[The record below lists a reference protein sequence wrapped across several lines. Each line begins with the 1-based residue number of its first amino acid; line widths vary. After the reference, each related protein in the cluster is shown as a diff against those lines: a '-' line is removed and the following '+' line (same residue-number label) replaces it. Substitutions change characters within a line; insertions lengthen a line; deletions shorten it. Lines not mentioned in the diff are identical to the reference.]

1 MLASPPSTWRL
12 SVTDGNHNPSLG
24 IPCCG
29 ESLLSCH
36 PAGSR
41 AADSGLGIISAHL
54 FNKYLLS
61 TPGQELCW
69 GRGTDQEAQLPG
81 LVSALGSVSPLAG
94 TGRQVFHSS
103 DRPSTFRTRDHKWAA
118 SPAWT
123 AADGKGFR
131 AGFLEAVLWKLRPG
145 G

>member
-1 MLASPPSTWRL
+1 MLASPPSIWQPT
-12 SVTDGNHNPSLG
+12 VTNGNHNPSLG

-61 TPGQELCW
+61 TLGRELCW
-69 GRGTDQEAQLPG
+69 GQGTDQEAQLPC
-81 LVSALGSVSPLAG
+81 LVSALGSVSTPWQERGCGGGDRCFTAL
-94 TGRQVFHSS
+94 TGLVPSALETTNGLLHQIGQQQMGRDSGQASWRQCFGS
-103 DRPSTFRTRDHKWAA
+103 
-118 SPAWT
+118 
-123 AADGKGFR
+123 
-131 AGFLEAVLWKLRPG
+131 
-145 G
+145 